1 MTRDD
6 PLAVALEDVA
16 STAAARGM
24 NTVYRYAMSAV
35 GLLLTDAVHHRP
47 TAEAILDSC
56 RVFVARGSVL

>member
-1 MTRDD
+1 MSDD
-6 PLAVALEDVA
+6 PLVLALEDVA
-16 STAAARGM
+16 ATAAARGM